1 MYLINL
7 YREIRTWQKVK
18 KVAKEYEASL
28 DQAGFRVDWIGR
40 IYTVINLP
48 EEVLS
53 HHPSVQEGFV
63 LQKLRDYDQY
73 FLGLGIADVIIPEFE
88 RIDGAGAFLLVLSP
102 ERRYF
107 KILPFLG
114 FLLKTTLLVILIR
127 ILYNLFTTYNTQI
140 VEIWEKIVNWI
151 L

>member
-7 YREIRTWQKVK
+7 YREIQTWRKVK
-18 KVAKEYEASL
+18 KIAKEYEASL

-63 LQKLRDYDQY
+63 LQKLRDYDKY
-73 FLGLGIADVIIPEFE
+73 FLGLGIADVIVPEFE
-88 RIDGAGAFLLVLSP
+88 KIEGEGAFLLILSP
-102 ERRYF
+102 DRRYF
-107 KILPFLG
+107 RLWPFLG
-114 FLLKTTLLVILIR
+114 FVLKTTGIIMLLR
-127 ILYNLFTTYNTQI
+127 ILYNIFTKYSDQI
-140 VEIWEKIVNWI
+140 TEAWQTMISWI

>member
-7 YREIRTWQKVK
+7 YREIQIWKRVK
-18 KVAKEYEASL
+18 KIAKEYEASL

-73 FLGLGIADVIIPEFE
+73 FLGLGIADVIVPEFE
-88 RIDGAGAFLLVLSP
+88 RIEGAGAFLLVLSP

-107 KILPFLG
+107 RILPFIG
-114 FLLKTTLLVILIR
+114 FLLKTFGIIIVLR
-127 ILYNLFTTYNTQI
+127 ILYNLFIAYNNQI
-140 VEIWEKIVNWI
+140 IKVWENFVNWI